1 MLLPCIVHQC
11 DRMPFFVNVPMQVH
25 LPTSMVQILLLE
37 DDPVDHELIEATLR
51 NSGIESYLTR
61 VAHRQDFLQH
71 LNTTLPDIIL
81 ADYVLPGFDGM
92 AALELVREICPEVP
106 FILVSGVLG
115 EEQAIE
121 ALKQQATDYVL
132 KQRLERLGP
141 AVQRA
146 LRESQERRERQKVT
160 KALKQTD
167 DLLRAIVDASPVGII
182 TLSREQRVITWNTT
196 AEQLYGWQAE
206 AVIDRPLPL
215 VPETQQEE
223 FDNCFTHVLQ
233 NSTVSNQ
240 EFQHLKQDGSLIDV
254 SLSLAPLHDADD
266 YIYGVVMTTVDN
278 TIRKQ
283 VEVQRLALLE
293 QERAARTAAET
304 ANRVKDEF
312 LAVLS
317 HELRTPLN
325 AIVGWIK
332 LIQKGNLSSTI
343 LQRALD
349 SIERN
354 AAAQTQ
360 LIEDLLDISRIIR
373 GQTNLNIQPVNIIAL
388 IRDTIETL
396 SPAAAAKSIQIDLA
410 VATMSKGILADPN
423 RLQQVF
429 WNLLS
434 NAIKF
439 TSPSGKVTVQVNLI
453 DSHLQIQVADS
464 GIGIAPEFLPH
475 VFEYF
480 RQADGS
486 TTRSHSGLGLGL
498 AITRHL
504 VELHGG
510 TIHADSPG
518 LGHGSTFTIM
528 LPMRV
533 TPANHE
539 LSHKQLTTDLNLQ
552 GVKAMIVDDDTDA
565 RELMTFVLEQ
575 QGARVQSAG
584 NVQEALSLLK
594 DFQPDVLISD
604 IGMPDEDGYTF
615 LQTVRSLS
623 NPQLCNIPAV
633 ALTAYA
639 REEDRQR
646 AFEVGYQTH
655 LAKPFDPSEVVYV
668 IYQLTHT
675 HR

>member
-1 MLLPCIVHQC
+1 
-11 DRMPFFVNVPMQVH
+11 MQVH
-25 LPTSMVQILLLE
+25 LPTSMLQILLLE
-37 DDPVDHELIEATLR
+37 DDPVDHELIEATLK
-51 NSGIESYLTR
+51 NNGIESNLIR
-61 VAHRQDFLQH
+61 VAYRQDFLKC
-71 LNTTLPDIIL
+71 LNTRLPDLIL
-81 ADYVLPGFDGM
+81 ADYILPEFDGI
-92 AALELVREICPEVP
+92 AALELAKAICPEVP

-115 EEQAIE
+115 EEQAID
-121 ALKQQATDYVL
+121 ALKRGATDYVL
-132 KQRLERLGP
+132 KQRLERLIP
-141 AVQRA
+141 AIQRTW
-146 LRESQERRERQKVT
+146 RESQERQERQKVT

-167 DLLRAIVDASPVGII
+167 DLLRAIVDASPVSII
-182 TLSREQRVITWNTT
+182 TLNRQQRVMTWNTT
-196 AEQLYGWQAE
+196 AEELYGWQAK
-206 AVIDRPLPL
+206 AVIDHTLPL
-215 VPETQQEE
+215 IPKAQQEY
-223 FDNCFTHVLQ
+223 FDCCFSRTLE
-233 NSTVSNQ
+233 NNRVSNQ
-240 EFQHLKQDGSLIDV
+240 DFQHQKRDGSLIDV

-266 YIYGVVMTTVDN
+266 NIYGVVMTTVDN

-283 VEVQRLALLE
+283 VEAQRLALLA
-293 QERAARTAAET
+293 QERAARTVAET

-332 LIQKGNLSSTI
+332 LIQKGNLSPTI

-349 SIERN
+349 TIERN

-373 GQTNLNIQPVNIIAL
+373 GQVSLNIQPVDVIAL
-388 IRDTIETL
+388 IQTTNDTL
-396 SPAAAAKSIQIDLA
+396 RPAAEAKSIQIKLDL
-410 VATMSKGILADPN
+410 VTPLDRILADPN

-439 TSPSGKVTVQVNLI
+439 TPPSGKVTVQINLI
-453 DSHLQIQVADS
+453 DSLLQIQVVDS
-464 GIGIAPEFLPH
+464 GIGIAPDFLPY

-486 TTRSHSGLGLGL
+486 TTRSQGGLGLGL

-510 TIHADSPG
+510 TIHVSSSG
-518 LGHGSTFTIM
+518 LGQGSTFTII

-533 TPANHE
+533 AQANNE
-539 LSHKQLTTDLNLQ
+539 FSQKQVESDLSLQ
-552 GVKAMIVDDDTDA
+552 GVKAIVVDDDIDA

-575 QGARVQSAG
+575 QGAKVKSAG
-584 NVQEALSLLK
+584 NVQEALSLLNQ
-594 DFQPDVLISD
+594 FQPDVLISD

-615 LQTVRSLS
+615 LQTIRSLP
-623 NPQLCNIPAV
+623 NYQLCNIPAV

-646 AFEVGYQTH
+646 ALEVGYQTH
-655 LAKPFDPSEVVYV
+655 LVKPFDPSEV
-668 IYQLTHT
+668 ITIIHQLAQHKLKS
-675 HR
+675 